1 MTTRTDTRT
10 TGRPATSVTG
20 RRSAQGSVRLAAPV
34 AGRAAAGRT
43 RWHALVAVLSPTG
56 ARLRVRLEAIG
67 LGRWASLF
75 TGARE
80 TGFALTDGRQAS

>member
-10 TGRPATSVTG
+10 TGAGVTG

-34 AGRAAAGRT
+34 AGRAAACRT
-43 RWHALVAVLSPTG
+43 RRHALVAVSSPTR

-80 TGFALTDGRQAS
+80 TGRALTGGRQAS

>member
-1 MTTRTDTRT
+1 MTARMDTRT
-10 TGRPATSVTG
+10 TGRLATSVTG
-20 RRSAQGSVRLAAPV
+20 RRSAQGSVRMAAPV
-34 AGRAAAGRT
+34 AGRAAACRT
-43 RWHALVAVLSPTG
+43 RRHALVAVSSPTC

-80 TGFALTDGRQAS
+80 SGRALTDRRQAS